1 MNRKASSIDLV
12 KLIMFVLKRA
22 WLVILCA
29 EVGFGAAY
37 MYDAH
42 RTTDTYTAQGT
53 MYVNNANPNY
63 LNYQYTNTNDLD
75 SAVKLIDTY
84 LVVVKSDKVM
94 ESVAKK
100 LVTDYPMLT
109 GKQIAGSLSMR
120 SVSETGVAAVR
131 STTGN
136 AQMSADIV
144 NAVLEVAPEEII
156 RVVNA
161 GNIEIID
168 YAGVPVIPDARN
180 TMQMGMIGGM
190 GGAVLALGLLFL
202 VFLFN
207 RRIASADELTE
218 SYTPP
223 VLASILRIKKEQG
236 EEEPSDF
243 ILTNQSSMEVIEN
256 YAKLRMNLLYTLV
269 GKKSKTIV
277 ITSSISGEGKSTI
290 SSNLAI
296 SCSMSGKRVLLVDG
310 DLRRACLRDFLDYDK
325 HAKGLTE
332 ALAGE
337 CRWQDAVL
345 HNVRETVDVLPAGQF
360 PPNPAELLESDAMI
374 DLIREF
380 EEAYDLVLIDMPPIN
395 IVADPLV
402 ISTHVAGCIFVV
414 RQNYSDHRDIRS
426 ALISAE
432 MTGMEVLGFVFYGEN
447 VNQGGYYNR
456 RYYKSYYHKYD
467 YRRNPVG
474 VAEKP
479 QANKSKDES
488 GNE

>member
-1 MNRKASSIDLV
+1 MNKKASIDLV
-12 KLIMFVLKRA
+12 KLIMYVLKRA

-29 EVGFGAAY
+29 EVGFGAVY
-37 MYDAH
+37 MYYAH
-42 RTTDTYTAQGT
+42 RTADTYTAQGT
-53 MYVNNANPNY
+53 MYVNNANPN
-63 LNYQYTNTNDLD
+63 LQNYQYASTNDLD
-75 SAVKLIDTY
+75 SAVQLINTY

-94 ESVAKK
+94 ASVAKK
-100 LVTDYPMLT
+100 LATDYPGLT
-109 GKQIAGSLSMR
+109 AKQIAGSLSMA

-131 STTGN
+131 SSTGN

-144 NAVLEVAPEEII
+144 NAVLEIAPEEII

-168 YAGVPVIPDARN
+168 YAVVPAVPDGHN
-180 TMQMGMIGGM
+180 TMKKGMLGGM
-190 GGAVLALGLLFL
+190 FGAVLALGILTVLFL
-202 VFLFN
+202 LN
-207 RRIASADELTE
+207 RRITSIEELTE

-243 ILTNQSSMEVIEN
+243 VLTNQSSMEVIEN

-269 GKKSKTIV
+269 GKKSKTVV

-296 SCSMSGKRVLLVDG
+296 SCSMSGKKVLLVDG

-332 ALAGE
+332 ALAGN
-337 CRWQDAVL
+337 CSWKDAVI
-345 HNVRETVDVLPAGQF
+345 HNVRETVDVLPAGHL
-360 PPNPAELLESDAMI
+360 PPNPAELLESDVMI
-374 DLIREF
+374 NLLSEF
-380 EEAYDLVLIDMPPIN
+380 EKVYDLVLIDMPPIN

-426 ALISAE
+426 ALIAAE

-474 VAEKP
+474 MTEMP
-479 QANKSKDES
+479 EANKSKDES
-488 GNE
+488 GTE